1 MVHTLFSSRAV
12 NFSIPPKTLFTVRS
26 HDWRGRLRWRGLYT
40 RVSIKWEV
48 GYFTVFIFFVG
59 LNDLPGS
66 EKYKYNNRSQNMR
79 LLYIMSFFVFLTRHP
94 REGFCTFVSSLLLYV
109 IYNNITNNIIKFQSE
124 KLLLFPCHY

>member
-66 EKYKYNNRSQNMR
+66 EKYKYNNEAKTCDYYILCLSLSFLRDILVRVFVHSYHLFYYMLFITT
-79 LLYIMSFFVFLTRHP
+79 LLTTL
-94 REGFCTFVSSLLLYV
+94 
-109 IYNNITNNIIKFQSE
+109 
-124 KLLLFPCHY
+124 